1 MTKTANGHYDGD
13 YVAPPQPQN
22 ILKNTAEASASLYD
36 NASPEFAY
44 VKDFVRPEG
53 MTGEQ
58 VQASVRCIEGWLEGP
73 DYSALEFAFCLFR
86 IFRDDTSG
94 Q

>member
-1 MTKTANGHYDGD
+1 MLAGNLLLNFIERHMRAN
-13 YVAPPQPQN
+13 ASA
-22 ILKNTAEASASLYD
+22 KASASLRD
-36 NASPEFAY
+36 VVPPEFSQ

-58 VQASVRCIEGWLEGP
+58 VRTSVRCIEGWLEGP
-73 DYSALEFAFCLFR
+73 DYSALDLAFCLFR